1 MNDYKLQLG
10 DRLGKRGSGV
20 ALYGEHF
27 DHLELNNEDDTVECL
42 WVRIKGKVSKTDAMV
57 RVCYRLPN
65 QAEKANKIF
74 YKQLGEVLK

>member
-1 MNDYKLQLG
+1 MNDYKLQLR
-10 DRLGKRGSGV
+10 DRLGKRSSGV

-65 QAEKANKIF
+65 QAEEANKIF